1 MSGSQT
7 PFARRSLGVLPR
19 VARHRRRHKRFAVTL
34 RGRCLRVANKQ
45 AYLCRLMHARA
56 GALIFPVGGDIGERV
71 VAYFDNLGGSERP
84 LTRGFDAGCACKL
97 EATPHT
103 REKLAAELAWLAS
116 RAMTSEA
123 DEAERRHVRVDP
135 GNSMSQ
141 LPLADGVVA
150 CQVLDVAIFGASIK
164 TPARPEFGPEMM
176 PGKPRARHA
185 PAGAGLWPAI
195 HRPPAPGG
203 AAALFQV
210 RG

>member
-19 VARHRRRHKRFAVTL
+19 VARDRRRHKRLAVTL
-34 RGRCLRVANKQ
+34 LGRCLRVANKQ
-45 AYLCRLMHARA
+45 AYPCRLMHARA
-56 GALIFPVGGDIGERV
+56 GALIFPVGGDVGERV
-71 VAYFDNLGGSERP
+71 VAYFDNLGGSEGP
-84 LTRGFDAGCACKL
+84 LARGFDAGCACKL

-103 REKLAAELAWLAS
+103 REMLAAELAWLAN
-116 RAMTSEA
+116 RAMT

-141 LPLADGVVA
+141 LPPADGVVA

-164 TPARPEFGPEMM
+164 TPARPEFGPEVM
-176 PGKPRARHA
+176 PGKPRARQA
-185 PAGAGLWPAI
+185 PTGAGLWPAI
-195 HRPPAPGG
+195 HRPTAPGG